1 MVIHIVYINFMIFQL
16 IQCKSSSDNDHETF
30 LNSYL
35 LHECSTDNSKNITC
49 IYLLVHYLHTICCFC
64 YSMDSVRS
72 PISIKSRFSISK
84 YSPYCYPRKK
94 NNKKKNKKKQN
105 QKYGF
110 RSVRG
115 LMKLETQIPGSSRGY
130 VILTLYWVFDIV
142 IFGVVM

>member
-1 MVIHIVYINFMIFQL
+1 MLNRQLEKHHLYIFTCSLSSYNLLLLLFHGFSEKPHFNQ
-16 IQCKSSSDNDHETF
+16 KSF
-30 LNSYL
+30 LHLQVFSVL
-35 LHECSTDNSKNITC
+35 LSAK
-49 IYLLVHYLHTICCFC
+49 
-64 YSMDSVRS
+64 
-72 PISIKSRFSISK
+72 
-84 YSPYCYPRKK
+84 KK
-94 NNKKKNKKKQN
+94 NKKKKNKKKQN